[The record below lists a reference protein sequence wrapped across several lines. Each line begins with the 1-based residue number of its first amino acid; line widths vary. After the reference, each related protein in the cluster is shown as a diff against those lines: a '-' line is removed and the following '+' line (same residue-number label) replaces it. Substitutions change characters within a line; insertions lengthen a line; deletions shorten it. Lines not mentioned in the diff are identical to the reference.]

1 MIKFEAEPRM
11 KIGDKVWVAVEN
23 QKTGEITTEK
33 ALIVGYRI
41 SVVVTNAFQDMAVQ
55 YLTILASIDHKE
67 VNVHKIPLDYYLKH
81 GDLFE
86 SVIVDEEFI
95 YCSEQEVPGVY
106 LN

>member
-55 YLTILASIDHKE
+55 YLTILANSSGFKLAPPT
-67 VNVHKIPLDYYLKH
+67 NPPSMSLQLNSSFA
-81 GDLFE
+81 L
-86 SVIVDEEFI
+86 VDFTLPP
-95 YCSEQEVPGVY
+95 Y
-106 LN
+106 